1 MAQLKNIQ
9 KQPKKKTRLHKTK
22 FKIIKNNKNM
32 NNLQGIICNFIDENK
47 KFINTEVLSIPAYE
61 KNAPFLPQT
70 LDFADQLIVDK

>member
-1 MAQLKNIQ
+1 
-9 KQPKKKTRLHKTK
+9 
-22 FKIIKNNKNM
+22 M